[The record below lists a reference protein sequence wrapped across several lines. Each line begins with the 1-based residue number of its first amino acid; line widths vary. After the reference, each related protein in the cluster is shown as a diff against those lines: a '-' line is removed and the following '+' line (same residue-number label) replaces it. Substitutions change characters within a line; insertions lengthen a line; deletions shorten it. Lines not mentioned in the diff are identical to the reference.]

1 MVHYG
6 NELVVNRDGSPP
18 IRERLRQWVRAV
30 ALDLHFRGEREV
42 ECPLMLTNESSLN
55 LFPFEQVVGRS
66 EKGKRGDLA
75 MR

>member
-1 MVHYG
+1 MVNYSDK
-6 NELVVNRDGSPP
+6 LVVNGDGSSP

-42 ECPLMLTNESSLN
+42 ECPLMLTNESSLT

-66 EKGKRGDLA
+66 EKGERGDLA